1 MMHMKKTMIELENV
15 TKIYR
20 TGEVEVP
27 AIRNVNLKIK
37 EGEFVAVMGPSGSG
51 KSTLMNMIG
60 CLDIPT
66 SGKVLLDGNDI
77 SEMSG
82 NRLARLRGSSIGFI
96 FQFFNL
102 YPTLNVIDNVALP
115 MRIHNY
121 GERKVK
127 QRSEELLGVVGLE
140 KRMEHF
146 PSQLSGGEIQ
156 RVAIARALTTEPSI
170 ILADEPTGNI
180 DSKSAKEIMGFLY
193 RLNAREKKT
202 IIMVTHDLHIAKH
215 AQRIINIMDGQI
227 VKGG

>member
-1 MMHMKKTMIELENV
+1 MKKTMIELENV
-15 TKIYR
+15 TKVYM

-27 AIRNVNLKIK
+27 AIRNISLKIM
-37 EGEFVAVMGPSGSG
+37 EGEFVAIMGPSGSG

-66 SGKVLLDGNDI
+66 SGKVLLDGHDI

-121 GERKVK
+121 GERKVR
-127 QRSEELLGVVGLE
+127 QRSAELLGMVGLE
-140 KRMEHF
+140 KRVEHY

-193 RLNAREKKT
+193 RLNAKEKKT
-202 IIMVTHDLHIAKH
+202 IIMVTHDLNIAKH
-215 AQRIINIMDGQI
+215 ARRIIRIMDGQI